1 MNRAETGS
9 AANQVRNVY
18 VHSAL
23 FYGSDD
29 EYLATLVPFVTD
41 GLALG
46 QPVAVAVPGERLRVL
61 SAALNGAADGVK
73 MVDMTV
79 AGRNPGRIIP
89 SVLRRFAD
97 RHAGVHVRIIG
108 EPIWAGRTAV
118 EYPACVQ
125 HEALINYAF
134 AGRDVTIVCPYDT
147 EGLDDRALADAH
159 ATHPELWSADRRRAS
174 PWYAPDVVLD
184 RYNQPLQDAA
194 ADADGLAVTSVTEV
208 AAARRFATERA
219 SHLGLGDEQIPD
231 LRLIVTE
238 LVTNSLVHT
247 DGGCRLRV
255 WHDHGHLICEV
266 RDTGRLTD
274 PLAGR
279 HPALEGQKG
288 GRGLLL
294 VHELA
299 DLVRTHTS
307 PHGTT
312 IHALLRL

>member
-9 AANQVRNVY
+9 AVNQVPNSF
-18 VHSAL
+18 VHPAL

-41 GLALG
+41 GLTLG

-61 SAALNGAADGVK
+61 RAALNGAADGVE

-89 SVLRRFAD
+89 GVLRRFAD
-97 RHAGVHVRIIG
+97 RHTGVHVRIIG
-108 EPIWAGRTAV
+108 EPVWAGRTDL

-125 HEALINYAF
+125 HEALINNAF

-147 EGLDDRALADAH
+147 KRLDDRALADAH
-159 ATHPELWSADRRRAS
+159 ATHPLLWSADQRRAS

-184 RYNQPLQDAA
+184 RYNQPLQDAVV
-194 ADADGLAVTSVTEV
+194 DADGLAVTSVIDV
-208 AAARRFATERA
+208 GAARQFAAERA
-219 SHLGLGDEQIPD
+219 RHLGLGDEQIPN
-231 LRLIVTE
+231 LQLIVTE

-266 RDTGRLTD
+266 RDTGCITD

-279 HPALEGQKG
+279 HPALEGQG

-294 VHELA
+294 VHMLA

-312 IHALLRL
+312 IRALLRL